1 MEVHYKT
8 CTGQIKEG
16 DFVACPVCEVRFKT
30 FLIMERHKIKTH
42 QSSMESR
49 KELSKPIMASTP
61 ASSITYQKA
70 RIDVS
75 SGSISPILD
84 IGLDISD
91 LGLHSN
97 ENPVEQSRRLLAESR
112 LMYTGRRPGRPPKS
126 NAFTKK
132 PLPRPPMIC
141 RQSTTSESTDDESI
155 LSNVS
160 TLISSS
166 SIEKALKDREKE
178 LLQRE
183 AQLKAYQE
191 QVIRIKFT
199 ILKLILQP
207 HLNFCHKKSLILFLL
222 TSRKIIQISTLKLI
236 EKL

>member
-126 NAFTKK
+126 NTSFTKK

-207 HLNFCHKKSLILFLL
+207 HLNFCNKKSLILLTMLSL
-222 TSRKIIQISTLKLI
+222 TSRKIIQIS
-236 EKL
+236 